1 MTEKIK
7 QQATKRS
14 VIRRIWPIVLTQI
27 CTSAAVGLNLTV
39 AALAAVEVTGRED
52 LGGLAQTSTIIGATV
67 ITMLS
72 TRLAARTDRLF
83 SLRCTISLAV
93 FGSLICFLAVSL
105 GSRFGWILFCG
116 LFLLGG
122 GTVSTLISRFVATEK
137 VGLHGK
143 ASSAVS
149 AVLFGSAIGSLVG
162 PNIYGVISSGVTS
175 AIKYTFIGSA
185 VIFAL
190 GLIPL
195 SLEKCKEYSV
205 DSPKQSKSRK
215 RDRITWEPAYTFIF
229 FVAIAAHSTMVSL
242 MAMAPIYT
250 DRTFGPFGSGAVMTA
265 HLLGMYA
272 FGPAISLLFDRLGTK
287 LTVAVGAGV
296 FVASAISLIFCHGN
310 FIVFLLGLF
319 GVGVSWSVGMITSST
334 LVSRISDS
342 GQRIAIQGR
351 LDVSI
356 NIAAGVSSIC
366 SGAAVAVIGYPALA
380 AGNIAI
386 LCIATLILVGFQAFR
401 NQ

>member
-1 MTEKIK
+1 M
-7 QQATKRS
+7 
-14 VIRRIWPIVLTQI
+14 
-27 CTSAAVGLNLTV
+27 
-39 AALAAVEVTGRED
+39 
-52 LGGLAQTSTIIGATV
+52 
-67 ITMLS
+67 
-72 TRLAARTDRLF
+72 
-83 SLRCTISLAV
+83 
-93 FGSLICFLAVSL
+93 
-105 GSRFGWILFCG
+105 
-116 LFLLGG
+116 
-122 GTVSTLISRFVATEK
+122 STLTSRFVATEK
-137 VGLHGK
+137 IGLHGK

-175 AIKYTFIGSA
+175 AMKYTFIGSA

-195 SLEKCKEYSV
+195 SLEKRKEYSV

-287 LTVAVGAGV
+287 STVAVGAGV

-366 SGAAVAVIGYPALA
+366 SGAVVAVVGYPALA

-386 LCIATLILVGFQAFR
+386 LCIATLILVGFQIFR
-401 NQ
+401 NQRLER